1 MVVITNKSGSIVDND
16 SRTYMYLQDTHS
28 NISAYTL
35 PENKQSLLT
44 TALDDSTIAIGVA
57 DISKFN
63 NSGGYVMINGEILY
77 YAQIIN
83 NNLEHITR
91 GINGTFGTSA
101 VIGDAII
108 NIDDEKIT
116 TLDTITES
124 VDTSSGLYISGL
136 RFNDPGKSLLDP
148 GQNNMEPTQIHN
160 STKGISF

>member
-1 MVVITNKSGSIVDND
+1 
-16 SRTYMYLQDTHS
+16 
-28 NISAYTL
+28 
-35 PENKQSLLT
+35 
-44 TALDDSTIAIGVA
+44 
-57 DISKFN
+57 
-63 NSGGYVMINGEILY
+63 
-77 YAQIIN
+77 
-83 NNLEHITR
+83 LEHITR

>member
-1 MVVITNKSGSIVDND
+1 MS
-16 SRTYMYLQDTHS
+16 
-28 NISAYTL
+28 
-35 PENKQSLLT
+35 
-44 TALDDSTIAIGVA
+44 IGVA

-91 GINGTFGTSA
+91 EINGTFGTSA

-108 NIDDEKIT
+108 NIDDEKIA

-124 VDTSSGLYISGL
+124 VHTATEEDPCTHCYTSGL
-136 RFNDPGKSLLDP
+136 RFNDPGMSLLDP
-148 GQNNMEPTQIHN
+148 GQNNIEPTQIQN